1 MYRAVWGEVV
11 DSVIV
16 RVVRAFK
23 ALFAGYFKPPT
34 ETPMTAPSNR
44 QFRLKARPVGRIER
58 GHFDFV
64 TQPAPEPV
72 PGQALVRVQYLSL
85 DPTNRIWMSDMDQY
99 MPPVAIGEVMRGGGI
114 GVVVKSASERYQV
127 GDRVMGLTG
136 WQDYC
141 LADEGENAMAVL
153 PADLPIPLSAM
164 LGACG
169 MTGLT
174 AYFGLLE
181 LGKPQAGETVL
192 VSAAAG
198 AVGSAVG
205 QIAKIRGCRVVG
217 IAGGPEKC
225 RYLLDEL
232 GFDAA
237 VDYKAAD
244 WREQL
249 AAATPDGIDV
259 NFENVGGEIM
269 EAVMARMNLFGRMPL
284 CGMISGYNSGQAM
297 RADFSSILMRR
308 IEVRGFIV
316 SDFMDRFAEATQELA
331 IWYLEGRLKHQ
342 ETVIEGLE
350 QAPEAVNLLFDGG
363 NLGKLVV
370 RVSDE

>member
-1 MYRAVWGEVV
+1 
-11 DSVIV
+11 
-16 RVVRAFK
+16 
-23 ALFAGYFKPPT
+23 
-34 ETPMTAPSNR
+34 MTALQNR
-44 QFRLKARPVGRIER
+44 QFRLKARPEGRIER

-64 TQPAPEPV
+64 ESGVPEP
-72 PGQALVRVQYLSL
+72 GAGEALVQVRYLSL

-114 GVVVKSASERYQV
+114 GVVVKSNSPAYQA
-127 GDRVMGLTG
+127 GDHVVGLTG

-141 LADEGENAMAVL
+141 LADEGANAMSVL
-153 PADLPIPLSAM
+153 PADLPIPLSTM

-169 MTGLT
+169 MTGIT

-181 LGKPQAGETVL
+181 LGRPQAGETVL

-198 AVGSAVG
+198 AVGSVVG
-205 QIAKIRGCRVVG
+205 QIAKIQGCRVVG
-217 IAGGPEKC
+217 IAGGAEKC
-225 RYLLDEL
+225 RHIVEDL

-244 WREQL
+244 WRQQL
-249 AAATPDGIDV
+249 IAATPDGIDV

-269 EAVMARMNLFGRMPL
+269 EAVMPRMNLFGRMPL
-284 CGMISGYNSGQAM
+284 CGMISGYNSGEPM
-297 RADFSSILMRR
+297 RADFAPILMRR

-316 SDFMDRFAEATQELA
+316 TDFMDRFAEATTQLA
-331 IWYLEGRLKHQ
+331 TWYLEGKLKHE

-363 NLGKLVV
+363 NVGKLVV
-370 RVSDE
+370 KVS

>member
-1 MYRAVWGEVV
+1 
-11 DSVIV
+11 
-16 RVVRAFK
+16 
-23 ALFAGYFKPPT
+23 
-34 ETPMTAPSNR
+34 MTVPENR
-44 QFRLKARPVGRIER
+44 QFRLKARPTGRIER
-58 GHFDFV
+58 SHFDFA
-64 TQPAPEPV
+64 TQPAPEPG
-72 PGQALVRVQYLSL
+72 PGQALVQVQYLSL

-114 GVVVKSASERYQV
+114 GVVVKSESDRYQV
-127 GDRVMGLTG
+127 GDHVMGLTG

-153 PADLPIPLSAM
+153 PANLPIPLSAM

-181 LGKPQAGETVL
+181 LGRPQVGETVL

-198 AVGSAVG
+198 AVGSVVG
-205 QIAKIRGCRVVG
+205 QIAKIRGCRAVG
-217 IAGGPEKC
+217 IAGGEEKC

-237 VDYKAAD
+237 VDYKASD

-284 CGMISGYNSGQAM
+284 CGMISGYNSGEPM

-316 SDFMDRFAEATQELA
+316 SDFMDRFPAATQELA
-331 IWYLEGRLKHQ
+331 TWYLEGRLKHQ
-342 ETVIEGLE
+342 ETVIDGLE

-363 NLGKLVV
+363 NRGKLVV
-370 RVSDE
+370 RVSDD